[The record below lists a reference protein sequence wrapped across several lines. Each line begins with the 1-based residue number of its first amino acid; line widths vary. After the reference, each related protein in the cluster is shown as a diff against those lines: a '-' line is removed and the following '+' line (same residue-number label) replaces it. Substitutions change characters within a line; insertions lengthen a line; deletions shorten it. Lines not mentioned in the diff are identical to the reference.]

1 MSWATPRELGAGA
14 GADVGCA
21 TEASVA
27 LDAAGIAT
35 SEGAGGG
42 SSSWLELLSESV
54 MSICSPTP
62 MVRLVTWSP
71 LRLRRGALGGVP
83 PLSADGA
90 V

>member
-1 MSWATPRELGAGA
+1 MSWAAPRELGAGA
-14 GADVGCA
+14 DAGCA
-21 TEASVA
+21 TEASAA

-35 SEGAGGG
+35 SKGAGRG
-42 SSSWLELLSESV
+42 SSSWLELSSESV
-54 MSICSPTP
+54 MSICSLTS

-71 LRLRRGALGGVP
+71 LRFQRGALGGVP